1 MKEFTRADKKLFMM
15 GFEKIGGDKDII
27 CNYKKYDRL
36 TNITTY
42 LCFHYF
48 PGGVGI
54 NYCSD
59 RFNSSKTRLELN
71 FNKKEWKA
79 IRCKIKEMAH

>member
-54 NYCSD
+54 N
-59 RFNSSKTRLELN
+59 
-71 FNKKEWKA
+71 
-79 IRCKIKEMAH
+79 